1 MYYVLLTEV
10 SFMSLL
16 IISTAELFFLFNN
29 SATPPYFLCLSFR
42 FFVKILKPGISMEC
56 ISSCLVYV
64 SNTMSYPMIKSL
76 KSGNLNL
83 LFSPHT
89 FNNLKDYLET
99 VLRRRHDS
107 LMMIPYHRAPG
118 TDANPC

>member
-1 MYYVLLTEV
+1 
-10 SFMSLL
+10 
-16 IISTAELFFLFNN
+16 
-29 SATPPYFLCLSFR
+29 
-42 FFVKILKPGISMEC
+42 MEC

-89 FNNLKDYLET
+89 FNNIKDCLET
-99 VLRRRHDS
+99 VLRRRYDS